1 VSLRLILTF
10 ILFVLLTTYF
20 TFLNPGNIDVRMTQ
34 DRTLQVPVVVFLLAS
49 VLVGALLTSVFTGF
63 SHIRETFKSFLKTR
77 SQENR
82 TRRQQRWENL
92 FQKAEIAVEGGHRE
106 KGLSLL
112 KKILKSNPHH
122 IPSLIHLGNLYRNN
136 GKTLK
141 AIETHQQAVDQDRN
155 NPRAL
160 QYLAEDFA
168 AAGQTEQA
176 IETLKQARHLEPESL
191 LILRKLRQAYRNQ
204 GDWNLV
210 LQIQKSILSHVSD
223 ARDLEREKEYS
234 GQIAYFRGCEL
245 LHQQMIESAISEFQR
260 AIKVNPLAL
269 PPYIKL
275 GDLYKKADNLKAAI
289 KIWKSGF
296 QQTGSHICLLRLRET
311 YEQSDKPGEVIK
323 LYQEAVRASRN
334 SEKETLSLV
343 LAEMYIDQGQME
355 EAMQTLWSIANPSI
369 PAHLLLIKAHQ
380 DQNQEDKADQVIR
393 AALKKVTSSL
403 SRFVCRQCHKEF
415 EQWSGECPNCDA
427 WDSLDTALHQTL

>member
-1 VSLRLILTF
+1 
-10 ILFVLLTTYF
+10 
-20 TFLNPGNIDVRMTQ
+20 
-34 DRTLQVPVVVFLLAS
+34 
-49 VLVGALLTSVFTGF
+49 
-63 SHIRETFKSFLKTR
+63 
-77 SQENR
+77 
-82 TRRQQRWENL
+82 
-92 FQKAEIAVEGGHRE
+92 
-106 KGLSLL
+106 
-112 KKILKSNPHH
+112 
-122 IPSLIHLGNLYRNN
+122 
-136 GKTLK
+136 
-141 AIETHQQAVDQDRN
+141 
-155 NPRAL
+155 
-160 QYLAEDFA
+160 
-168 AAGQTEQA
+168 
-176 IETLKQARHLEPESL
+176 
-191 LILRKLRQAYRNQ
+191 
-204 GDWNLV
+204 
-210 LQIQKSILSHVSD
+210 
-223 ARDLEREKEYS
+223 
-234 GQIAYFRGCEL
+234 
-245 LHQQMIESAISEFQR
+245 MIESAISEFQR

-343 LAEMYIDQGQME
+343 LAELYIDQGQME

>member
-1 VSLRLILTF
+1 MSLRLIITF

-20 TFLNPGNIDVRMTQ
+20 TFLNPGDIEVRLTQ

-63 SHIRETFKSFLKTR
+63 SHIRKSFKLFLKTR
-77 SQENR
+77 SQVNR
-82 TRRQQRWENL
+82 TRRQQRWEKL

-106 KGLSLL
+106 KGLALL
-112 KKILKSNPHH
+112 KKILKDNPHH
-122 IPSLIHLGNLYRNN
+122 IPSLIHLGNLYRHM

-141 AIETHQQAVDQDRN
+141 AIETHQQAVDQDRV

-160 QYLAEDFA
+160 QCLAEDFA

-176 IETLKQARHLEPESL
+176 IETLNQARHLEPDSL
-191 LILRKLRQAYRNQ
+191 FILRKLRQAYRNQ
-204 GDWNLV
+204 GDWNQV

-223 ARDLEREKEYS
+223 PRDLEREKEYS
-234 GQIAYFRGCEL
+234 GQIAYFRGCEQ
-245 LHQQMIESAISEFQR
+245 LHQQMIEPAISEFKR
-260 AIKVNPLAL
+260 AIKENPLAL
-269 PPYIKL
+269 PPYIQL
-275 GDLYKKADNLKAAI
+275 GDLYKEADNLKAAI

-296 QQTGSHICLLRLRET
+296 QQTGSHICLLRLRQA
-311 YEQSDKPGEVIK
+311 YEQSEKPDEVIK

-334 SEKETLSLV
+334 SEKETLALV

-355 EAMQTLWSIANPSI
+355 EAMQTLWNIADPSI
-369 PAHLLLIKAHQ
+369 SAHLLLIKAHQ

-403 SRFVCRQCHKEF
+403 SRFICRQCREEF
-415 EQWSGECPNCDA
+415 EQWSGVCPQCEA